1 MSTLRPLTTTAIAAG
16 LGTVAA
22 LALGPI
28 ASAATTQAGQRDV
41 HPVAASVPASQT
53 DSGKD
58 QSLALAD
65 TGVDTM
71 PYALG
76 GAGFLV
82 AGVGMVFASRR
93 FAH

>member
-41 HPVAASVPASQT
+41 HPVASTVSQT
-53 DSGKD
+53 DSSKD

-82 AGVGMVFASRR
+82 AGVGMVFLSRR
-93 FAH
+93 VAR